1 LPIENCG
8 LRHGPLDI
16 NESRGPC
23 LKLDDEAVRVAVGAR
38 HNSGVVVLTWTLM
51 NVMPGFAEKCL
62 VELLGLHHALNDI
75 VWWSLKYS
83 AGIPATIE
91 LSRHLS

>member
-1 LPIENCG
+1 
-8 LRHGPLDI
+8 
-16 NESRGPC
+16 
-23 LKLDDEAVRVAVGAR
+23 
-38 HNSGVVVLTWTLM
+38 M
-51 NVMPGFAEKCL
+51 NIMPGFAEKCL

-83 AGIPATIE
+83 AGIQATRE